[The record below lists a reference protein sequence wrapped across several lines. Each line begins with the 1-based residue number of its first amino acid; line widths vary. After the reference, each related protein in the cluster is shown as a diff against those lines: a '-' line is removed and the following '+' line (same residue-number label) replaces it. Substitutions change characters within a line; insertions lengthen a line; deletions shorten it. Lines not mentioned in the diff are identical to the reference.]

1 MSHVFDPPNA
11 RRRAAVVP
19 PSGERGTSTE
29 HSALWIVL
37 AVLALV
43 GASCATNP
51 VDEGGR
57 GAGDATGAPTGDGTG
72 NGTPTPGGTTG
83 QGNTSNEPDAPTRPE
98 QDAVSVADDIQLED
112 TFVAITHK
120 KKGGRIQVGFANKDH
135 SKYLISYRGAG
146 GGTTWRK
153 LDPERLALLSDD
165 SFSEKVFPNIVMK
178 KMVDDLDA
186 CGFFKHAVALPGQ
199 ALDDASDFAIA
210 PGQEYGVLVEKGGR
224 LWGLLHP
231 KPGGDKE
238 YVDVYLTC
246 KHKLIEYAQ
255 QVPAHKFS
263 TQSAD
268 RAFGVGVPAP
278 RK

>member
-1 MSHVFDPPNA
+1 MSHVSDPCLAPSS
-11 RRRAAVVP
+11 AAVAP
-19 PSGERGTSTE
+19 PSVGRGGPVRRFATGV
-29 HSALWIVL
+29 VL
-37 AVLALV
+37 AVLTLA

-51 VDEGGR
+51 ADEGTGG
-57 GAGDATGAPTGDGTG
+57 GAGAPTGDGAGTG
-72 NGTPTPGGTTG
+72 APTPGGTTG
-83 QGNTSNEPDAPTRPE
+83 EGPAPRSNEPDSPLRPE
-98 QDAVSVADDIQLED
+98 QDAVSVAEDIALED

-153 LDPERLALLSDD
+153 LDPERLALLADD

-210 PGQEYGVLVEKGGR
+210 PGLEYGVLVEKGGR
-224 LWGLLHP
+224 LWGLVHP

-238 YVDVYLTC
+238 YVDAYLTC

-268 RAFGVGVPAP
+268 RAFGVGAPAP